1 MQHERFTVK
10 EVALPLELEM
20 VFEVKWV
27 TKEYSRLPS
36 KKQFFCFLLLLQD
49 LQKITKETK

>member
-1 MQHERFTVK
+1 MRDLQLKKWHC
-10 EVALPLELEM
+10 PLELKM

-27 TKEYSRLPS
+27 TKEYGRLPS
-36 KKQFFCFLLLLQD
+36 KKQFFFCFLLLLQD